1 MPSPK
6 PRNPDPPKVPRVSP
20 AHLPTSKGPDPLLA
34 WSRHIVQAQADV
46 TELVRRELDR
56 LGPPSPLLDACKHAL
71 LTTPSNRIRAILVKG
86 MGQAANPQTD
96 LSLAIAGVEFVVS
109 AAKAVDDLPSMD
121 NSPDRGGITSV
132 HTTFGTGTAL
142 LASYALIAGG
152 YACLQHCAHQIASS
166 SVPHA
171 AESYLRLARVVQEL
185 SHSIGAGGAA
195 LGQLRDLANLP
206 MKDEEELLSVIDL
219 KTSQLYVMA
228 ATAGWVLAGGNLE
241 QLPTVHAAAT
251 HLGRGMQIKDDIEDA
266 PQDTAAG
273 RRCNYAT
280 EYGLTLAYLRL
291 RAELDAYRAAIQSLP
306 GDRSTLEALALPIL
320 LALRSHGTTEPT
332 DC

>member
-1 MPSPK
+1 MPQ
-6 PRNPDPPKVPRVSP
+6 VSP
-20 AHLPTSKGPDPLLA
+20 PPQPVPKSPDPLLS

-71 LTTPSNRIRAILVKG
+71 LTTPSNRIRAILAKG

-121 NSPDRGGITSV
+121 NSPDRGGVTSV
-132 HTTFGTGTAL
+132 HSTFGTGTAL

-152 YACLQHCAHQIASS
+152 YACLQQCAQQIASS
-166 SVPHA
+166 SLPHA
-171 AESYLRLARVVQEL
+171 AESYHRLAQVIQEL
-185 SHSIGAGGAA
+185 SNSIGARGAA

-206 MKDEEELLSVIDL
+206 MKDEEDLLSVIDL

-228 ATAGWVLAGGNLE
+228 ATAGWVLAGGDL
-241 QLPTVHAAAT
+241 QHLATVHTAAT

-266 PQDTAAG
+266 PQDAAAG
-273 RRCNYAT
+273 RRCNYVT

-291 RAELDAYRAAIQSLP
+291 RTELDGYRTAIQSLP
-306 GDRSTLEALALPIL
+306 GDRSTLEALALPIQ
-320 LALRSHGTTEPT
+320 LALRSHGPTEPT

>member
-1 MPSPK
+1 MSPHSRPK
-6 PRNPDPPKVPRVSP
+6 PRQATKS
-20 AHLPTSKGPDPLLA
+20 PDPLAA
-34 WSRHIVQAQADV
+34 WSRHIAQAQSEV
-46 TELVRRELDR
+46 TELVQRELDR
-56 LGPPSPLLDACKHAL
+56 LGPPSTLLEACKHAL

-86 MGQAANPQTD
+86 MGQAANPETD

-121 NSPDRGGITSV
+121 NSPDRGGVTSV
-132 HTTFGTGTAL
+132 HSAFGPGTAL

-152 YACLQHCAHQIASS
+152 YACLQHNAQHIASS
-166 SVPHA
+166 SLPHA
-171 AESYLRLARVVQEL
+171 LEAYPRLARVVQEL
-185 SHSIGAGGAA
+185 SDSIGARGAA
-195 LGQLRDLANLP
+195 LGQFRDLANVAA
-206 MKDEEELLSVIDL
+206 KDEEDLLSVIDL
-219 KTSQLYVMA
+219 KTSSLYVMA
-228 ATAGWVLAGGNLE
+228 ATTGWVLAGGDLE
-241 QLPTVHAAAT
+241 RLQTVHTAAI

-266 PQDTAAG
+266 PQDAASG

-291 RAELDAYRAAIQSLP
+291 RTELDGYRTAIQSLP
-306 GDRSTLEALALPIL
+306 GDRATLETLALPIQ